1 MDYVFSKK
9 DFSELWPKAERKAK
23 GADVF
28 NGISVSADPNVLYVT
43 G

>member
-1 MDYVFSKK
+1 MNCAFSKK

-23 GADVF
+23 RADVF